1 MKKAE
6 YYESAL
12 ADLKKEQ
19 SRQSRVLKNLNE
31 ILVFL
36 QVKKYQSLDA
46 FEGVIA
52 ELEARRTEVKLAIK
66 GIEEKIK

>member
-6 YYESAL
+6 YYESTL
-12 ADLKKEQ
+12 ADLKKEH

-36 QVKKYQSLDA
+36 QVKKYQPLDA
-46 FEGVIA
+46 FEGTIA
-52 ELEARRTEVKLAIK
+52 ELEARRVEVKLAIK
-66 GIEEKIK
+66 GIEEQIK